1 MKKIMFVQ
9 HIDPTL
15 SAVLKASI
23 AWENT
28 RVWIGTVAGI
38 YQELSKELYQEVS
51 PDVSDEKPFSSGQ
64 QARTGSEPRSPC
76 RRANSTT
83 RSYALST
90 ANS

>member
-23 AWENT
+23 TWENK

-38 YQELSKELYQEVS
+38 YQELSKELYNEVS
-51 PDVSDEKPFSSGQ
+51 PDASEKQCSRCKQATHGTSSEQLPGESEDDE
-64 QARTGSEPRSPC
+64 GS
-76 RRANSTT
+76 
-83 RSYALST
+83 L
-90 ANS
+90 

>member
-64 QARTGSEPRSPC
+64 QAPEVTSSEHLPAESEDDEGS
-76 RRANSTT
+76 
-83 RSYALST
+83 L
-90 ANS
+90 